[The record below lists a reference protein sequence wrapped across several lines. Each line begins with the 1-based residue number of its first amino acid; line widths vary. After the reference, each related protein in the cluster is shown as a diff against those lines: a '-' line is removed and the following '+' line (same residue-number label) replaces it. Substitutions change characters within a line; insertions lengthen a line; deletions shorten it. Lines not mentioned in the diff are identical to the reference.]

1 MEFARLIFAWKV
13 WLLNLIL
20 FYQHP
25 DPNARCFP
33 RRFPADLLTLTK
45 ERRFQ
50 HGSSPNRPPRLGQS
64 YAGHGLPSREG
75 VQGRRAYRQGHR
87 YRTLLVDNGYMEL
100 NVLVADGDALDMSDG
115 QAIPV
120 RFDNLTVRPYVDKNK
135 SLAYSAAADG
145 VHAVNTNKA

>member
-1 MEFARLIFAWKV
+1 MAALPIDPRALGNHMLVTGCRPAKEYKDGVPTGKV
-13 WLLNLIL
+13 I
-20 FYQHP
+20 
-25 DPNARCFP
+25 
-33 RRFPADLLTLTK
+33 
-45 ERRFQ
+45 
-50 HGSSPNRPPRLGQS
+50 
-64 YAGHGLPSREG
+64 
-75 VQGRRAYRQGHR
+75 GHR